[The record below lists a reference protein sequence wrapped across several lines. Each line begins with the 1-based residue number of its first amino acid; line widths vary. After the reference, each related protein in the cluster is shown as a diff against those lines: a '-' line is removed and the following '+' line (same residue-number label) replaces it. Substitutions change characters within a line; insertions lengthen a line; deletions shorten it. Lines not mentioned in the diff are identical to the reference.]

1 MLIYINFACHLTF
14 ADNYSLAYQ
23 KSMWDDFLREGFG
36 RVDIVIS
43 EDDGVSSGSP
53 GAQII
58 MGEVL
63 EDEADCGLY
72 YSNSDSDDDCDA
84 CDNANGSSFAPT
96 AAYQSQS
103 SRRRPRAD
111 ASADTLLV
119 GERRS

>member
-1 MLIYINFACHLTF
+1 MLIHINFACHLTF

-72 YSNSDSDDDCDA
+72 YSKSESDDDCDA
-84 CDNANGSSFAPT
+84 CDNANGS
-96 AAYQSQS
+96 AYQSQS
-103 SRRRPRAD
+103 GRRRPRAD